1 MSGPSQPSAEPI
13 TDKRQ
18 LVDYIESGNKPP
30 EQWRVGTEHEK
41 FAYDL
46 ETHRPLTYEGAK
58 GIGEMLKR
66 LTKFGWEAVKE
77 DGNVIALTLNGASI
91 TLEPGGQFELS
102 GAPLANIHQTC
113 EEVHEH
119 LDQVKGIGA
128 ELGTGMLGLGF
139 NPLWKREDIP
149 WMPKGRYAIMR
160 AYMPK
165 RGGLGLDMMLRT
177 CTIQANLDYESEAD
191 MARKFRVGL
200 ALQPIATALFANS
213 PFVEGK
219 PSGFLSYR
227 SHVWTDTDPDRTG
240 DLPFVFEQGFGFERY
255 VDYLLDVPMYF
266 VYRDGKYI
274 DASGQSFRDFMAGK
288 LPAMPGQVPTMGDW
302 VDHLTTAF
310 PEVRLKKFLE
320 MRGADGGPW
329 RRICAV
335 PALWTGLLYD
345 GSALDAAWDLVKD
358 WTDEERAHLRREVP
372 KTGLATIFRGK
383 PLKILARQTVAIA
396 RQGLASRKRYDYLG
410 RDEGRYLEELSEIAE
425 RGRTP
430 ADDLLAKYHGDWQGR
445 VDPVFKDYAY

>member
-18 LVDYIESGNKPP
+18 LVAYIESGNKPR

-46 ETHRPLTYEGAK
+46 HTHRPLTYEGPK
-58 GIGEMLKR
+58 GIGEILAR
-66 LTKFGWEAVKE
+66 LTKFGWQPVKE
-77 DGNVIALTLNGASI
+77 GGNVIALTQNGASI

-102 GAPLANIHQTC
+102 GAPLENIHQTC

-149 WMPKGRYAIMR
+149 WMPKGRYVIMR

-165 RGGLGLDMMLRT
+165 VGKLGLDMMLRT

-191 MARKFRVGL
+191 MAKKFRVGL

-213 PFVEGK
+213 PFVEGR
-219 PSGFLSYR
+219 PSGYLSYR
-227 SHVWTDTDPDRTG
+227 SHVWTDTDPARTG
-240 DLPFVFEQGFGFERY
+240 DLPFVFEPGFGFERY

-288 LPAMPGQVPTMGDW
+288 LPAMPGEAPTMGDW

-372 KTGLATIFRGK
+372 KTGLATLFRGK

-396 RQGLASRKRYDYLG
+396 RQGLAARKRYDYLG
-410 RDEGRYLEELSEIAE
+410 RDEGRFLDEMSEIAE
-425 RGRTP
+425 RGRTL

>member
-18 LVDYIESGNKPP
+18 LVDYIESGNKPR

-46 ETHRPLTYEGAK
+46 VTHRPLTYEGPK
-58 GIGEMLKR
+58 GIGEMLQR
-66 LTKFGWEAVKE
+66 LTKFGWQPVKE
-77 DGNVIALTLNGASI
+77 GGNVIALTQNGASI

-102 GAPLANIHQTC
+102 GAPLENMHQTC
-113 EEVHEH
+113 EEVHDH

-165 RGGLGLDMMLRT
+165 VGKLGLDMMLRT

-191 MARKFRVGL
+191 MAKKFRVGI
-200 ALQPIATALFANS
+200 ALQPIATALFASS

-227 SHVWTDTDPDRTG
+227 SHVWTDTDAARTG

-288 LPAMPGQVPTMGDW
+288 LPAMPGQAPTMGDW

-358 WTDEERAHLRREVP
+358 WSDEERAYLRREVP

-396 RQGLASRKRYDYLG
+396 RQGLAARKRYDYLG
-410 RDEGRYLEELSEIAE
+410 RDEGRFLDEMTEIAE
-425 RGRTP
+425 RGRTL
-430 ADDLLAKYHGDWQGR
+430 ADDLLAKYHGDWQGH

>member
-18 LVDYIESGNKPP
+18 LVDYIESGNKPR

-46 ETHRPLTYEGAK
+46 VTHRPLTYEGPK
-58 GIGEMLKR
+58 GIGEMLQR
-66 LTKFGWEAVKE
+66 LTKFGWQPVKE
-77 DGNVIALTLNGASI
+77 GGNVIALTQNGASI

-102 GAPLANIHQTC
+102 GAPLENIHQTC
-113 EEVHEH
+113 EEVHDH

-149 WMPKGRYAIMR
+149 WMPKGRYVIMR

-165 RGGLGLDMMLRT
+165 VGKLGLDMMLRT

-191 MARKFRVGL
+191 MAKKFRVGL
-200 ALQPIATALFANS
+200 ALQPIATALFASS

-227 SHVWTDTDPDRTG
+227 SHVWTDTDAARTG

-288 LPAMPGQVPTMGDW
+288 LPAMPGQAPTMGDW

-358 WTDEERAHLRREVP
+358 WTDEERAYLRREVP
-372 KTGLATIFRGK
+372 KTGLATMFRGK

-396 RQGLASRKRYDYLG
+396 RQGLAARKRYDYLG
-410 RDEGRYLEELSEIAE
+410 RDEGRFLDEMTEIAE
-425 RGRTP
+425 RGRTL
-430 ADDLLAKYHGDWQGR
+430 ADDLLAKYHGDWQGS

>member
-18 LVDYIESGNKPP
+18 LVAYVADGSKPRDK
-30 EQWRVGTEHEK
+30 WRVGTEHEK

-46 ETHRPLTYEGAK
+46 DTHRPLPYDGPN
-58 GIGEMLKR
+58 GIGEILKR
-66 LTKFGWEAVKE
+66 LTKFGWEPVKE
-77 DGNVIALTLNGASI
+77 GGNIIALTQNGASI

-102 GAPLANIHQTC
+102 GAPLENVHQTC

-139 NPLWKREDIP
+139 NPLWRREDIP
-149 WMPKGRYAIMR
+149 WMPKGRYKIMR

-165 RGGLGLDMMLRT
+165 VGTLGLDMMLRT

-191 MARKFRVGL
+191 MVKKFRVGL
-200 ALQPIATALFANS
+200 ALQPIATALFASS

-227 SHVWTDTDPDRTG
+227 SHVWTDTDAARTG
-240 DLPFVFEQGFGFERY
+240 DLPFVFEQGFSFERY

-274 DASGQSFRDFMAGK
+274 DAAGQSFRDFMAGK
-288 LPAMPGQVPTMGDW
+288 LPALPGQAPTMGDW
-302 VDHLTTAF
+302 VDHMTTAF
-310 PEVRLKKFLE
+310 PEVRLKRYLE

-335 PALWTGLLYD
+335 PALWVGLLYD
-345 GSALDAAWDLVKD
+345 TAALDAAWDLVKD
-358 WTDEERAHLRREVP
+358 WTDEERAFLRREVS
-372 KTGLATIFRGK
+372 KTGLATMFRGK

-396 RQGLASRKRYDYLG
+396 RQGLAARKRYDYLG
-410 RDEGRYLEELSEIAE
+410 RDEGRFLDELTEMAE
-425 RGRTP
+425 RGRTL
-430 ADDLLAKYHGDWQGR
+430 ADDMLVKYDGDWQR
-445 VDPVFKDYAY
+445 EVDPVFKDYAY

>member
-18 LVDYIESGNKPP
+18 LVDYIESGNKPR

-46 ETHRPLTYEGAK
+46 VTHRPLTYEGPK
-58 GIGEMLKR
+58 GIGEMLQR
-66 LTKFGWEAVKE
+66 LTKFGWQPVKE
-77 DGNVIALTLNGASI
+77 GGNVIALTQNGASI

-102 GAPLANIHQTC
+102 GAPLENIHQTC
-113 EEVHEH
+113 EEVHDH

-149 WMPKGRYAIMR
+149 WMPKGRYVIMR

-165 RGGLGLDMMLRT
+165 VGKLGLDMMLRT

-191 MARKFRVGL
+191 MAKKFRVGL
-200 ALQPIATALFANS
+200 ALQPIATALFASS

-227 SHVWTDTDPDRTG
+227 SHVWTDTDAARTG

-288 LPAMPGQVPTMGDW
+288 LPAMPGQAPTMGDW

-345 GSALDAAWDLVKD
+345 GAALDAAWDLVKD
-358 WTDEERAHLRREVP
+358 WTDEERAFLRREVP
-372 KTGLATIFRGK
+372 KTGLATMFRGK
-383 PLKILARQTVAIA
+383 PLTILARQTVAIA
-396 RQGLASRKRYDYLG
+396 RQGLAARKRYDYLG
-410 RDEGRYLEELSEIAE
+410 RDEGRFLDEMSEIAE
-425 RGRTP
+425 RGRTL
-430 ADDLLAKYHGDWQGR
+430 ADDLLTKYHGDWRGS

>member
-18 LVDYIESGNKPP
+18 LVDYIASGNKPR

-46 ETHRPLTYEGAK
+46 VTHRPLPYDGPK
-58 GIGEMLKR
+58 GIGEILKR
-66 LTKFGWEAVKE
+66 LTKFGWEPVKE
-77 DGNVIALTLNGASI
+77 NGHVIALTQNGASI

-102 GAPLANIHQTC
+102 GAPLENIHQTC
-113 EEVHEH
+113 EEVHDH

-139 NPLWKREDIP
+139 NPLWKRDDIP

-165 RGGLGLDMMLRT
+165 VGTLGLDMMLRT
-177 CTIQANLDYESEAD
+177 CTIQANLDYKSEAD
-191 MARKFRVGL
+191 MAKKFRVGI
-200 ALQPIATALFANS
+200 ALQPIATALFASS

-227 SHVWTDTDPDRTG
+227 SHVWTDTDAARTG
-240 DLPFVFEQGFGFERY
+240 DLPFVFEQGFGFEQY

-274 DASGQSFRDFMAGK
+274 DASGQSFRDFMAGR
-288 LPAMPGQVPTMGDW
+288 LPAMPGEAPTMGDW

-345 GSALDAAWDLVKD
+345 SSALDAAWDLVKD
-358 WTDEERAHLRREVP
+358 WTNEERAFLRREVP
-372 KTGLATIFRGK
+372 KTGLATMFRGK

-396 RQGLASRKRYDYLG
+396 RQGLAARKRYDYLG
-410 RDEGRYLEELSEIAE
+410 RDEGRFLDEMSEIAE
-425 RGRTP
+425 RGRTL
-430 ADDLLAKYHGDWQGR
+430 ADDLLVKYQGDWHGQ